1 MSKYF
6 YSPIVGIDVS
16 ADFSIVAILAP
27 NSDIYRKPFKVKHD
41 VDGFNHLLKKIKK
54 VKNDKKDAINIA
66 KLGKFKDIKAYS
78 FFDISIFTLKS
89 LCRDYYKLVDTRS
102 VYKKKLSAVLRIIF
116 PGYNA
121 AFSDLSSIISINII
135 KSYQTPL

>member
-1 MSKYF
+1 M
-6 YSPIVGIDVS
+6 
-16 ADFSIVAILAP
+16 
-27 NSDIYRKPFKVKHD
+27 
-41 VDGFNHLLKKIKK
+41 
-54 VKNDKKDAINIA
+54 KNDKKDAINIA